1 MTTFKA
7 GTSRWMAIGAWA
19 VAALML
25 GSAVAGGDAGTG
37 AKLAIIAVDLA
48 AAGWFALWRPAV
60 TVDDDRVLVRNVFR
74 TVSVPWAALIDV
86 DTKYALTLVTP
97 HRRVTALAAPAP
109 GRHTVMW
116 ANRQDVTGLPERT
129 YDSVR
134 SIRPGDLTQSHSG
147 AAALL
152 VRRHWER
159 LAEEGRIDLGSA
171 DTTTVEVRWHPLTVA
186 VAVLLAVATVVVLS
200 V

>member
-1 MTTFKA
+1 MTTFTA
-7 GTSRWMAIGAWA
+7 GTSRWMAIGCWA
-19 VAALML
+19 VALML
-25 GSAVAGGDAGTG
+25 LVSAATSGGAAIG

-48 AAGWFALWRPAV
+48 AVGWAALWRPTV
-60 TVDDDRVLVRNVFR
+60 TIDDEQVVVRNVFR

-109 GRHTVMW
+109 GRHAVMW

-129 YDSVR
+129 YDSAH
-134 SIRPGDLTQSHSG
+134 SIRPGDLAASHSG

-159 LAEEGRIDLGSA
+159 LAEEQRIDLGAA
-171 DTTTVEVRWHPLTVA
+171 DTTTIGTRWHPATIAAAGV
-186 VAVLLAVATVVVLS
+186 LAVATVVVISL
-200 V
+200 

>member
-1 MTTFKA
+1 MTTFTA
-7 GTSRWMAIGAWA
+7 GTSRWMAIGCWA
-19 VAALML
+19 VAAVML
-25 GSAVAGGDAGTG
+25 FAAATAGGAAVGT
-37 AKLAIIAVDLA
+37 KLAILAVDLA
-48 AAGWFALWRPAV
+48 AAGWAALWRPAV
-60 TVDDDRVLVRNVFR
+60 AIDDARVVVRNVFS

-97 HRRVTALAAPAP
+97 HRRITALAAPAP
-109 GRHTVMW
+109 GRHAVMW
-116 ANRQDVTGLPERT
+116 ANRQDVSGLPERT

-134 SIRPGDLTQSHSG
+134 SIRPGDLAESHSG

-159 LAEEGRIDLGSA
+159 LAEEQRIDLGAA
-171 DTTTVEVRWHPLTVA
+171 DTTEIGVRRHPATIAAA
-186 VAVLLAVATVVVLS
+186 VVLAVATVVVLA

>member
-1 MTTFKA
+1 MTTFTA
-7 GTSRWMAIGAWA
+7 GTSRWMAIGCWT
-19 VAALML
+19 VAALMIL
-25 GSAVAGGDAGTG
+25 AAATSGDASVGV
-37 AKLAIIAVDLA
+37 KLAIIGLDVA
-48 AAGWFALWRPAV
+48 ALGWAALWRPSV
-60 TVDDDRVLVRNVFR
+60 GIDDERVLVRNVFR
-74 TVSVPWAALIDV
+74 TESVPWAALIDV

-109 GRHTVMW
+109 GRHAVMW

-159 LAEEGRIDLGSA
+159 LAEDQRIDLGAA
-171 DTTTVEVRWHPLTVA
+171 DATAIGTRWHPVTIVA
-186 VAVLLAVATVVVLS
+186 AVVLAVATVVAFCF
-200 V
+200 